1 MVANETQNWLLG
13 GNGGWKDM
21 VCSSDV
27 EFRVSGETKDVTLEL
42 NQVQEGKRKVHGQEA
57 PRSDLQLER
66 DLMLQKPKQQA
77 EGRKG
82 WTENEMCEGLM

>member
-42 NQVQEGKRKVHGQEA
+42 N
-57 PRSDLQLER
+57 
-66 DLMLQKPKQQA
+66 
-77 EGRKG
+77 
-82 WTENEMCEGLM
+82 